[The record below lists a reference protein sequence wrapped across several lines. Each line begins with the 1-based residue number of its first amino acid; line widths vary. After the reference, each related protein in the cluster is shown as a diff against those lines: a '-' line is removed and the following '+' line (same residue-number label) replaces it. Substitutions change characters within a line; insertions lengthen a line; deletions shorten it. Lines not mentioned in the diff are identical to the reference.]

1 MDGKF
6 HSKGALGVLS
16 QMINVKIRYQ
26 ESKIDMDSSEE
37 DIKSCESKIIK
48 LQNEL
53 FELRSTID
61 STSENL
67 IIEGIIKIQ

>member
-1 MDGKF
+1 
-6 HSKGALGVLS
+6 
-16 QMINVKIRYQ
+16 
-26 ESKIDMDSSEE
+26 MDSSEE

-61 STSENL
+61 STSEDL